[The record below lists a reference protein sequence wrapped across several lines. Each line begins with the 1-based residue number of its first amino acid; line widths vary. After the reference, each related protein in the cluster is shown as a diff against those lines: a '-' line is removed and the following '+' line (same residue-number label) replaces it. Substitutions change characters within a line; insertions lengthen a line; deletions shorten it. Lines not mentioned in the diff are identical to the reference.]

1 GAGFF
6 ALCAEKSVG
15 AVLAGPAGSVDRKR
29 QSRHPATQTARSHG
43 KEKQEYKEG
52 MYKRRKAKTQP

>member
-1 GAGFF
+1 GVFCF
-6 ALCAEKSVG
+6 ARAEKADS
-15 AVLAGPAGSVDRKR
+15 AALAGPAGSVGRIR